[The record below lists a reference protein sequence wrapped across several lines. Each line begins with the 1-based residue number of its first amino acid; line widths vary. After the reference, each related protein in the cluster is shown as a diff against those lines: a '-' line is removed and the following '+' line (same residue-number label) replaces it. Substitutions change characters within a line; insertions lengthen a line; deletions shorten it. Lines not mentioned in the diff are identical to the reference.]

1 MQSQPKKGEE
11 KGLPQG
17 EGKRVE
23 GKDRRVRGRRPGGST
38 ATAVVAKVRG
48 TGEKMR
54 KALGSGVLK
63 TLLCDKTQ
71 HHGYGHMQGAPIVFK
86 ALALGLRTGPKQA
99 NTRRKG
105 EKKVEKRMR

>member
-1 MQSQPKKGEE
+1 MNKPSTCLKQGFFTCKKSKDAKPTQKGEE

-48 TGEKMR
+48 TGEE
-54 KALGSGVLK
+54 A
-63 TLLCDKTQ
+63 
-71 HHGYGHMQGAPIVFK
+71 
-86 ALALGLRTGPKQA
+86 
-99 NTRRKG
+99 
-105 EKKVEKRMR
+105 

>member
-48 TGEKMR
+48 TGEE
-54 KALGSGVLK
+54 A
-63 TLLCDKTQ
+63 
-71 HHGYGHMQGAPIVFK
+71 
-86 ALALGLRTGPKQA
+86 
-99 NTRRKG
+99 
-105 EKKVEKRMR
+105 